1 MVCVCGCVSVCV
13 SSPACKLDSPL
24 CLRPRSEQVRARLL
38 SVSLALAAY
47 AVYLSMQ
54 KNGHRGDAGKDSM
67 SGKHEA
73 LDHRSMSKEPCKYV
87 RRALYKDNLFGKREA
102 LDLLLNFFQLQRKL
116 VAGLEGIVK
125 TVVTQHDHG
134 HKHVI

>member
-1 MVCVCGCVSVCV
+1 MS
-13 SSPACKLDSPL
+13 ALPL
-24 CLRPRSEQVRARLL
+24 ANSIAPSASAHARTRARARARLL
-38 SVSLALAAY
+38 CVSLALAAY

-87 RRALYKDNLFGKREA
+87 RRALYKDNLYKDNLFGKREA